1 MEKRYTIV
9 IVDDEPWTLVYLKD
23 LFGQEELGFRVIAAE
38 RSSSDAIQAIE
49 AQHPD
54 VVITDVRM
62 PDISGLELMSY
73 LRGRGVDCE
82 FIIVSG
88 FAEFAYAQQAVKLG
102 AFDYCL
108 KPLSAENA
116 SQLLSRLRKKLEEKA
131 AERAAPSVQELPES
145 ESNFDRML
153 KFIEQ
158 NYNQRLY
165 LKDLAQQFFL
175 APNYCCNLF
184 MKKKG
189 MTFSHYVTH
198 LRMQRAALLL
208 ESTELTSLRIS
219 QIVGFDDYAY
229 FNKVFK
235 KHFLT
240 TPSEYRRSRTS
251 MRMEEARI

>member
-1 MEKRYTIV
+1 MGRVYAIV
-9 IVDDEPWTLVYLKD
+9 LVDDEPWTLVYLKE
-23 LFGQEELGFRVIAAE
+23 LFDQEALGFHVIAAE
-38 RSSSDAIQAIE
+38 RSFADALQIIE
-49 AQHPD
+49 AGHPD

-62 PDISGLELMSY
+62 PEISGLDLMSY
-73 LRGRGVDCE
+73 FRGRGVECE
-82 FIIVSG
+82 FVIVSG

-108 KPLSAENA
+108 KPLSVETVR
-116 SQLLSRLRKKLEEKA
+116 QLLARLYKKLEGKEAEKSD
-131 AERAAPSVQELPES
+131 PQIQEPLEN
-145 ESNFDRML
+145 ETNFDRML

-208 ESTELTSLRIS
+208 ESTELTSARIS
-219 QIVGFDDYAY
+219 QIIGFDDYAY

-235 KHFLT
+235 KHFFI
-240 TPSEYRRSRTS
+240 TPSEYRKGH
-251 MRMEEARI
+251 AAIQAKGV

>member
-1 MEKRYTIV
+1 MEKWYTIV

-23 LFGQEELGFRVIAAE
+23 LFGQDELGFRVIATE

-73 LRGRGVDCE
+73 LRGRGVECE

-116 SQLLSRLRKKLEEKA
+116 FQLLSRLRKKLEGKEAEKSD
-131 AERAAPSVQELPES
+131 PYLQESIES
-145 ESNFDRML
+145 ETNFDRMV

-208 ESTELTSLRIS
+208 ESTDLTSARIS

-235 KHFLT
+235 KYFLV
-240 TPSEYRRSRTS
+240 TPSEYRKGHAAVQA
-251 MRMEEARI
+251 EEV